1 MGLTRVRLGQFIEEV
16 TERNSDSLYGTS
28 SVRGIVKD
36 KEIRPTSKAKTDGDT
51 IKKFLIV
58 RPNEFVYNPRTDRMG
73 GVIGIALNDTSD
85 TLLFSFNNVA
95 FRFTA
100 DGLDKIIPRWLLLY
114 FKRTEFDRYVRF
126 NSWGSATQL
135 FTISDMF
142 DVVIDL
148 PPIEIQRK
156 YVAIYESMLA
166 NQRAYESGLD
176 DIKLA
181 CNALLDRCK
190 LSSQRIRVGDC
201 VSEVDRRNGDNRI
214 DCAYGININKEFM
227 PSKASSDDLRNY
239 KLVFPGELAYSSM
252 QTGRDKCIRIALHEG
267 EDSIAVSPAYSIL
280 HMKES
285 SALSAEYLMTWF
297 SRPES
302 DRLGWFLSD
311 ASIRANLDLD
321 RFLDIEIPVPE
332 FNVQVAI
339 TSIYKA
345 LRART
350 AINKRLKT
358 QLREICPIL
367 IRGSIEEALKQ
378 P

>member
-1 MGLTRVRLGQFIEEV
+1 MGLTRVRLGELLTLVERPNADGIYGIDDVRGVNNLKLMIRTKADVSKRNFTKFQIVKPGEFFFNHRTSRNGSKFSITYNYDNVPHIV
-16 TERNSDSLYGTS
+16 TEDY
-28 SVRGIVKD
+28 V
-36 KEIRPTSKAKTDGDT
+36 
-51 IKKFLIV
+51 
-58 RPNEFVYNPRTDRMG
+58 
-73 GVIGIALNDTSD
+73 
-85 TLLFSFNNVA
+85 LFSVA
-95 FRFTA
+95 
-100 DGLDKIIPRWLLLY
+100 DKNILYPGWLYLY
-114 FKRTEFDRYVRF
+114 VCRAEYDHYVIQ
-126 NSWGSATQL
+126 NSWGSSTEFFNWEDL
-135 FTISDMF
+135 CDT
-142 DVVIDL
+142 VVDL
-148 PPIEIQRK
+148 PPIDVQRK

-176 DIKLA
+176 DVKLA